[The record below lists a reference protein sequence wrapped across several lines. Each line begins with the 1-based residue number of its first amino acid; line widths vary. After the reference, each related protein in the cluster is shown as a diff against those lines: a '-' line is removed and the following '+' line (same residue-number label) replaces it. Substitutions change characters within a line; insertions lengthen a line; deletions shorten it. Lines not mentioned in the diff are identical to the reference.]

1 MASSNIPRHTRWA
14 AEAALTKVFNMP
26 LRPVMEFSVETRNED
41 MIDPADHWEIKN
53 QKKCGMKQQNFWIKK
68 QQTEV

>member
-1 MASSNIPRHTRWA
+1 
-14 AEAALTKVFNMP
+14 MP

-41 MIDPADHWEIKN
+41 MIDPANHWEIKN
-53 QKKCGMKQQNFWIKK
+53 EECGMNQQNLWIKN